1 MKVSGPALALL
12 EIESIARGM
21 VVADALVKR
30 APVELALAEPVSP
43 GKYLLL
49 FSGGVAETE
58 EAFKAG
64 IEAAGSTLLDKLFL
78 SRPAP
83 RLLEA
88 LKDKFDETWG
98 DSFAIVETHSAASTL
113 RAADSAL
120 KRAEV
125 WVRRLHL
132 ARGIGGKG
140 YFVLTR
146 ALDMIEAAVE
156 ASAAAIEPQLLGA
169 AEVTPRPPPDIQR
182 WAVQRRTLDLGM
194 ASGESDYWGR
204 GYGSESPGLILDY
217 GFKTHG
223 LHTITLKVFSSNS
236 AAIRAYEKAGFRR
249 MGERREGHRA
259 NGEIWNILFMDC
271 LFSDRELAADGQ
283 HSQSRRG

>member
-12 EIESIARGM
+12 EIESIARGI

-30 APVELALAEPVSP
+30 APVEFALADPVSP

-64 IEAAGSTLLDKLFL
+64 VDVAGSTLLDKLFL
-78 SRPAP
+78 SGPEP

-88 LKDKFDETWG
+88 LREKFDETWG
-98 DSFAIVETHSAASTL
+98 DSFAIVETHSVASTL
-113 RAADSAL
+113 LAADSAL

-140 YFVLTR
+140 YFVLTGS
-146 ALDMIEAAVE
+146 LDMIEAALE
-156 ASAAAIEPQLLGA
+156 AAAASIEPRLLVA
-169 AEVTPRPPPDIQR
+169 AEVIQR
-182 WAVQRRTLDLGM
+182 PHRDIKG
-194 ASGESDYWGR
+194 WG
-204 GYGSESPGLILDY
+204 L
-217 GFKTHG
+217 
-223 LHTITLKVFSSNS
+223 
-236 AAIRAYEKAGFRR
+236 
-249 MGERREGHRA
+249 
-259 NGEIWNILFMDC
+259 
-271 LFSDRELAADGQ
+271 
-283 HSQSRRG
+283 